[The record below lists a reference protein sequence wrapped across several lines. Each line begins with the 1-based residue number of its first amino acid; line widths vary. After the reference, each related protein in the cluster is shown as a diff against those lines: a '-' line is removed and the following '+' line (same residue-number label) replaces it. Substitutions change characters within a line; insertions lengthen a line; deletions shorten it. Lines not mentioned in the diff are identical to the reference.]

1 MKLYGQVRIECSS
14 CSCVTVIC
22 FFSLKNTRYSKTYRA
37 SVWFFTGVSAH
48 VHNQHV
54 LRLEG
59 FLLPR
64 ALLPP
69 TDERLL
75 VRLDVILVQVLQYQ
89 EHHVNKSSTL
99 KVRVGMDMQEVNNS
113 VDAQGLISVVKHP

>member
-1 MKLYGQVRIECSS
+1 MSVLPVGRTW
-14 CSCVTVIC
+14 CVNLVN
-22 FFSLKNTRYSKTYRA
+22 FFTKNTSYLKTNRA
-37 SVWFFTGVSAH
+37 FVWFFTGVSAH

-59 FLLPR
+59 FFFPR

-75 VRLDVILVQVLQYQ
+75 VRLDVILVQVLR
-89 EHHVNKSSTL
+89 K
-99 KVRVGMDMQEVNNS
+99 
-113 VDAQGLISVVKHP
+113 